1 MTMAMAVTPK
11 IPRLDAT
18 QARGS
23 KAMGGSVVANK
34 PPPASQHRAVLLSRK
49 DVPLFDMRVNSSVNA
64 RGIIVSSSNA
74 RRMMMVETISTNR
87 VSGVKDPRYM
97 ELMVS
102 FYTRAVNYKNISK
115 KLTNKLIMPKDW
127 TPRMYL
133 GALNR
138 SIMNNAI
145 LSLELVALDQQSY
158 TATNKLHWLLFSSPV
173 DAIHMR
179 LTTSAAYLRVAG
191 GNYQSKSPQIFS

>member
-11 IPRLDAT
+11 GPRSGPT
-18 QARGS
+18 QQACAS

-34 PPPASQHRAVLLSRK
+34 PPPASRHRAVLLLRK
-49 DVPLFDMRVNSSVNA
+49 DVPLFDMRDNSSVNA
-64 RGIIVSSSNA
+64 RDIIVSSSNA
-74 RRMMMVETISTNR
+74 RPMMMVETISTNR
-87 VSGVKDPRYM
+87 VLEVKDPRYV

-102 FYTRAVNYKNISK
+102 FYTRAVNYKKPSK
-115 KLTNKLIMPKDW
+115 KLTYKLIMPKDW

-138 SIMNNAI
+138 SIMNNSI
-145 LSLELVALDQQSY
+145 LSLESVALDRRSY
-158 TATNKLHWLLFSSPV
+158 AATNELHWLFSSPV
-173 DAIHMR
+173 DVIHMR

-191 GNYQSKSPQIFS
+191 GNYQSKSP

>member
-11 IPRLDAT
+11 GPRSGPT
-18 QARGS
+18 QQARAS

-34 PPPASQHRAVLLSRK
+34 PPPASRHRAVLLLRK
-49 DVPLFDMRVNSSVNA
+49 DVPLFDMRDNSSVNA
-64 RGIIVSSSNA
+64 RDIIVSSSNA
-74 RRMMMVETISTNR
+74 RPMMMVETISTNR
-87 VSGVKDPRYM
+87 VSEVKDPRYV

-102 FYTRAVNYKNISK
+102 FYTRADNYKKPSK
-115 KLTNKLIMPKDW
+115 KLTYKLIMPKDW

-138 SIMNNAI
+138 SIMNNSI
-145 LSLELVALDQQSY
+145 VSLESVALDRRSY
-158 TATNKLHWLLFSSPV
+158 ATTNELHWLFSSPV
-173 DAIHMR
+173 DVIHTR

-191 GNYQSKSPQIFS
+191 GNYQSKSP